1 MAVFDVSAFRVAFP
15 AFASETAYPDAL
27 IIAQSEIG
35 LCYVNVENSAC
46 DCATLSW
53 QLIAAHLLYINAQI
67 AGGSSPQGQVSSAS
81 VGSVSVSITPPP
93 TKGGLAYWLG
103 MTPYGLQ
110 LLALLKKCSAGGA
123 YIGGKPER
131 AAFRSVGGLF
141 TNGGRIL

>member
-1 MAVFDVSAFRVAFP
+1 MAVFDISAFRSAFP

-27 IIAQSEIG
+27 ITAQSEMG
-35 LCYVNVENSAC
+35 LCYINPEGMNCCGELA
-46 DCATLSW
+46 W
-53 QLIAAHLLYINAQI
+53 QLVTAHLLYINAQI
-67 AGGSSPQGQVSSAS
+67 AGESSPQGQVSSAS

-93 TKGGLAYWLG
+93 TKGGFAYWLG

-110 LLALLKKCSAGGA
+110 LVALLKKCSVGGA

-141 TNGGRIL
+141 ANGGRIL